1 MKRRTALP
9 ALRFSTQTLLLQLGV
24 VALVVL
30 LSSAVHAWL
39 TYDRL
44 GREAESQALTLA
56 RTVASDPSVRA
67 EVQSIS
73 ALPAAPPAAE
83 LLAGPLMA
91 AAEGARTRTGA
102 LFVVITDETGIRLAH
117 PDAERLGE
125 KVSTDPSDALAGREV
140 TTRNTGTLGP
150 SAGAKV
156 PVYAPDSTAVVG
168 EVSVG
173 YSTETISQSLAR
185 DIIPIAVTAAGALL
199 AGVLASFLLRRRLQR
214 LTLGLEPEEISTL
227 VHDQVAVLQGV
238 DDGVIGVSADG
249 RVSVFN
255 AAAQR
260 LLGVPDLA
268 GTAWAAAP
276 VPEQLKALTRADAAE
291 GEAVELVAGGRV
303 LVVSARKAL
312 HGREDLGWVVML
324 RDRTELQQ
332 LTRQLDAVGT
342 MSAALRA
349 QRHEF
354 ANQLHTIA
362 GFMSIGQP
370 QQAQDY
376 LAKLAGTGPLAFP
389 VDQAELLQD
398 PYLQAF
404 LGAKGVEADERGVS
418 LRLGPES
425 VVRGHVTEPQDVTTV
440 LGNLIDNAVNAAV
453 AGSAAERWVEVEV
466 LDEPGVNGGAGTLH
480 IVVADSGDGLGAGM
494 TAAEAEAVFAEGY
507 TTSVRPARAG
517 AGQGLGL
524 ALSRQLA
531 RRRGGDVRVLEAGSP
546 GGPGAVFVA
555 TLPGTTESGPTL
567 PTPGNPALPK
577 HEPPKHTERTTM
589 SEDFRVLIVDDDF
602 HVAKLHAAYVD
613 SVAGFLA
620 LPPAGSASQA
630 LQAIHSLRPDLVLL
644 DVYLPDASG
653 LDLLHQLDVD
663 TVILSAAS
671 DTASLRL
678 AFRRGALGYL
688 LKPFTA
694 ESLSQQLRSYARYRR
709 ILAQPG
715 SVSQETVERAKRA
728 LIPGDVVASAR
739 PRSATEAAV
748 LESLV
753 PGEQYSAADVA
764 ARVGVSRATA
774 QRYLSALAD
783 DGAVDIQLRYGT
795 TGRPEHRYGI
805 PAVTGR

>member
-1 MKRRTALP
+1 
-9 ALRFSTQTLLLQLGV
+9 
-24 VALVVL
+24 
-30 LSSAVHAWL
+30 
-39 TYDRL
+39 
-44 GREAESQALTLA
+44 
-56 RTVASDPSVRA
+56 
-67 EVQSIS
+67 
-73 ALPAAPPAAE
+73 
-83 LLAGPLMA
+83 MA

-466 LDEPGVNGGAGTLH
+466 LDEPGINGGAGTLH
-480 IVVADSGDGLGAGM
+480 IVVADSGDGLGVGM
-494 TAAEAEAVFAEGY
+494 TAAEAEGVFAEGY
-507 TTSVRPARAG
+507 TTSVRPARPG
-517 AGQGLGL
+517 GGQGLGL

-555 TLPGTTESGPTL
+555 TLPGTTEPGPTL
-567 PTPGNPALPK
+567 PGNTEPA
-577 HEPPKHTERTTM
+577 
-589 SEDFRVLIVDDDF
+589 I
-602 HVAKLHAAYVD
+602 
-613 SVAGFLA
+613 
-620 LPPAGSASQA
+620 
-630 LQAIHSLRPDLVLL
+630 
-644 DVYLPDASG
+644 
-653 LDLLHQLDVD
+653 
-663 TVILSAAS
+663 
-671 DTASLRL
+671 
-678 AFRRGALGYL
+678 
-688 LKPFTA
+688 
-694 ESLSQQLRSYARYRR
+694 
-709 ILAQPG
+709 
-715 SVSQETVERAKRA
+715 
-728 LIPGDVVASAR
+728 
-739 PRSATEAAV
+739 TEANR
-748 LESLV
+748 EDN
-753 PGEQYSAADVA
+753 DV
-764 ARVGVSRATA
+764 
-774 QRYLSALAD
+774 
-783 DGAVDIQLRYGT
+783 
-795 TGRPEHRYGI
+795 
-805 PAVTGR
+805 